1 MPITPD
7 ILLRI
12 KKVWN
17 KEPSRFNNIMLW
29 AACSL
34 CYFGFLRSEEITVP
48 SESAYDKAV
57 HLNRADLAVDR
68 VANPSIIKV
77 TIKAS
82 KTDQFRKG
90 VDIYVGR
97 TNNEL
102 CPVAAILAY
111 VASRGD
117 DSGFLF
123 RFEDGRLLTKD
134 RFISNVRLALSEA
147 GIDSSSYS
155 GHSFRIGAA
164 TTAGRKGVSSEKI
177 KTLGRWE
184 SAAYLLY
191 VRLSR
196 EELSSISALISS
208 N

>member
-1 MPITPD
+1 MTPD
-7 ILLRI
+7 ILLQIR
-12 KKVWN
+12 KVWN

-29 AACSL
+29 AACCL
-34 CYFGFLRSEEITVP
+34 CYFGFLWSGEITVP
-48 SESAYDKAV
+48 SESAYDKVV
-57 HLNRADLAVDR
+57 HLNREDLAVDS

-82 KTDQFRKG
+82 KMDQFRKR

-123 RFEDGRLLTKD
+123 KFEDGHLLTKD
-134 RFISNVRLALSEA
+134 RFISHMRLALSDA

-155 GHSFRIGAA
+155 RHSFRIGAT

-191 VRLSR
+191 MRLSR
-196 EELSSISALISS
+196 EEWSSISVLISS

>member
-1 MPITPD
+1 MMLLT
-7 ILLRI
+7 IL
-12 KKVWN
+12 
-17 KEPSRFNNIMLW
+17 
-29 AACSL
+29 
-34 CYFGFLRSEEITVP
+34 GFLRSGEITVP
-48 SESAYDKAV
+48 SESAYDIAV
-57 HLNRADLAVDR
+57 YLNRDDLAVDS
-68 VANPSIIKV
+68 VANPSIIKA

-111 VASRGD
+111 IASRGD

-123 RFEDGRLLTKD
+123 KFEDGRLLTKN
-134 RFISNVRLALSEA
+134 RFISHVILVLSEA

-155 GHSFRIGAA
+155 GHSFRIGAT
-164 TTAGRKGVSSEKI
+164 TTAGREGVLSEKI

-184 SAAYLLY
+184 SAAYLLHMCGCPEKNCL
-191 VRLSR
+191 RSQH
-196 EELSSISALISS
+196 
-208 N
+208 